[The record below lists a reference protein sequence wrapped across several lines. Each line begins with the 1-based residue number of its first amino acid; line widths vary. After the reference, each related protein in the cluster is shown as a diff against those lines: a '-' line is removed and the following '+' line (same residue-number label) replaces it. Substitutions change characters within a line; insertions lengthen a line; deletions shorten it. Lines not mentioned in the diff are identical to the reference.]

1 MLYKILFFLVI
12 KRIYNFSK
20 FFLIITLKGY
30 NELHLEPECI
40 PCLFNQM
47 VRAFQLLKPD
57 LSRED
62 VLNAQNKLMKY
73 LLSFDLEKKASPI
86 VGKVVYDLVA
96 EVLGVDDPY
105 ASIKKRFNQL
115 ALQFYDEA
123 KELINEADDPLFKAI
138 VVAALGNTIDF
149 GTNHKID
156 VVSDIKNFKAD
167 DLAINDYEKFKESL
181 QNTNHLLILL
191 DNTGEIVF
199 DKLLV
204 ETILKNY
211 PNLEIVCSVRE
222 TPIINDATL
231 EDAKF
236 IGLTNIVQVIEGSG
250 TPGIYLPLTSNEF
263 KEHFFRKG
271 GVILSKGQGNF
282 ESLYGMELPD
292 KEVFYLLKAKCSLME
307 RIFSVNLGN
316 IIFKKKT
323 YDF

>member
-1 MLYKILFFLVI
+1 M
-12 KRIYNFSK
+12 
-20 FFLIITLKGY
+20 
-30 NELHLEPECI
+30 HLEPECV

-47 VRAFQLLKPD
+47 LRAFQLLKPD
-57 LSRED
+57 ISRD
-62 VLNAQNKLMKY
+62 VVLNAQKKLMEY
-73 LLSFDLEKKASPI
+73 LLSFDLEKRASPI
-86 VGKVVYDLVA
+86 VGKVAYDLVA
-96 EVLGVDDPY
+96 EAIGVDDPY

-115 ALQFYDEA
+115 ALQFYEEA
-123 KELINEADDPLFKAI
+123 KKIINNSEDPLFKAI

-156 VVSDIKNFKAD
+156 FVSDIKNFKPEG
-167 DLAINDYEKFKESL
+167 LAINDYEKFKVSL

-204 ETILKNY
+204 ETMLEMY

-222 TPIINDATL
+222 SPIINDATL

-236 IGLTNIVQVIEGSG
+236 IGLTNIVPVIEGSG
-250 TPGIYLPLTSNEF
+250 TAGIHLSSSSDEF
-263 KEHFFRKG
+263 KAHFYRKG

-282 ESLYGMELPD
+282 ESLYGMELPN
-292 KEVFYLLKAKCSLME
+292 KELFYLLKAKCSLME
-307 RIFSVNLGN
+307 RIFSVKEGN

-323 YDF
+323 NNF